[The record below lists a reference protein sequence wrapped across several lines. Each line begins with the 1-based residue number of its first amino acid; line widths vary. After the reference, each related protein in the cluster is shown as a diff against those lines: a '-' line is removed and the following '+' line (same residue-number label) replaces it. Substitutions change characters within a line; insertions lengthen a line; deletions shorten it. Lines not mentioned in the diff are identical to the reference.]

1 MTMYKVFVRPHLD
14 YRDMNYD
21 EACNKKFHEKLEPIQ
36 YSACLAL
43 LGAIRGLSREK
54 FYHELGLESL
64 QLQRF
69 SR

>member
-1 MTMYKVFVRPHLD
+1 
-14 YRDMNYD
+14 MNYD

-54 FYHELGLESL
+54 LYHELGLESL